1 MASQK
6 RRRRRRGAVG
16 TAEQEEVD
24 VGEWERGRR
33 GLQWVSG
40 VRSAER
46 TRTEP
51 GKIFRLSVA
60 NSDRP
65 I

>member
-24 VGEWERGRR
+24 VGEWEREAGAVSSGFRACVRR
-33 GLQWVSG
+33 SG
-40 VRSAER
+40 PELNR
-46 TRTEP
+46 
-51 GKIFRLSVA
+51 GKFSG
-60 NSDRP
+60 
-65 I
+65 